1 MSTEIPANGIRPFQ
15 PPPSPGQPVQVASPA
30 SAAGAAASKV
40 ATAAPVQR
48 PRVDAAEMQRNVKE
62 AIERLNEQMRKT
74 GRNLNFSM
82 DQQLDRMV
90 ITVKNSETGE
100 VIRQIPDEAVVK
112 AAHQIEALKGL
123 LHNEVT

>member
-1 MSTEIPANGIRPFQ
+1 MGMEISNTPGAALVPGGQAITPPRAAIALHSNAPATPAVAVQ
-15 PPPSPGQPVQVASPA
+15 PPQKVRV
-30 SAAGAAASKV
+30 SAE
-40 ATAAPVQR
+40 
-48 PRVDAAEMQRNVKE
+48 DMQRNVKE

>member
-1 MSTEIPANGIRPFQ
+1 MTAEISSKGIHPFPAPITNE
-15 PPPSPGQPVQVASPA
+15 PSVQPVRPVVAEPKSV
-30 SAAGAAASKV
+30 AAAD
-40 ATAAPVQR
+40 AP
-48 PRVDAAEMQRNVKE
+48 PRARADVAEMQRNVKE

-82 DQQLDRMV
+82 DEQIDRMV